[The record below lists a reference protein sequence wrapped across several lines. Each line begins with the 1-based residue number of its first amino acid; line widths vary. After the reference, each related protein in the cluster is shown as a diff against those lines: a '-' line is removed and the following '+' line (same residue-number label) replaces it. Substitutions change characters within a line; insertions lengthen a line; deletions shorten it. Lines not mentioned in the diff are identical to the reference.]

1 MSPLTVTFS
10 LQLLQLCLPPHKESR
25 SLLVHRDSSG
35 LWTHSCCYRAP
46 CITLWP
52 LLYKSSLLMVPQHLG
67 DRDTKHQ
74 AKEFILDPVVTEHC
88 LETSLCDG

>member
-1 MSPLTVTFS
+1 
-10 LQLLQLCLPPHKESR
+10 
-25 SLLVHRDSSG
+25 
-35 LWTHSCCYRAP
+35 
-46 CITLWP
+46 
-52 LLYKSSLLMVPQHLG
+52 MVQQHLG